1 MGKRAATDTV
11 QKQLSFRLAAPAAV
25 AGLPRRSVRT
35 IRSDGETGALVTYGE
50 GLGALMVIQAP
61 AGGRGGMDAGG
72 GPGLQELSIDGAT
85 GYELATALGT
95 LVQFERDGVAYTI
108 VGSVPPAAAEAAAR
122 AL

>member
-1 MGKRAATDTV
+1 MRSK
-11 QKQLSFRLAAPAAV
+11 LSFPLAAPATV

-50 GLGALMVIQAP
+50 GLGALMVVQAP
-61 AGGRGGMDAGG
+61 AGARGGPNPGAV
-72 GPGLQELSIDGAT
+72 PGLQVLSIDGAT

-95 LVQFERDGVAYTI
+95 LVQFERDGVAYTVI
-108 VGSVPPAAAEAAAR
+108 GSVPPAAAEAAAR